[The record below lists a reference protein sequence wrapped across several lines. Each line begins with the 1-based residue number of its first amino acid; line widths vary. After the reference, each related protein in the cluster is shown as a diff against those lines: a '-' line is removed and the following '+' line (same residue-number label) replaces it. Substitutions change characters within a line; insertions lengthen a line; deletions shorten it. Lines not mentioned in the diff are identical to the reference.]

1 MKKEKFD
8 SIFCLIL
15 TLLIAGTVY
24 ETKYLLK
31 RTVEF
36 HMIDLLFVIFVY
48 EVITI
53 KRMLF
58 RLNEKMQEY
67 AMYFKI
73 YFDTKHGAV
82 SIEEVRQYFMKLKDE
97 MEKNK

>member
-31 RTVEF
+31 HTVEF

-58 RLNEKMQEY
+58 RL
-67 AMYFKI
+67 
-73 YFDTKHGAV
+73 
-82 SIEEVRQYFMKLKDE
+82 KDARIRYVL
-97 MEKNK
+97 